1 MAKESDTT
9 PVTNVKS
16 TTSADASVTAT
27 PASESS
33 LPLVSMILGIVS
45 LATFMWFL
53 GIPALVLGIIGLKK
67 TAQNRGFSI
76 SGIIMGAISTL
87 FMLCSIFF
95 LIFLILI
102 GGFAASTDTEHP
114 TTDPSPYQYQ
124 YPEGNG
130 FRFRGT
136 QEGA

>member
-9 PVTNVKS
+9 PAA
-16 TTSADASVTAT
+16 TTKPTAT
-27 PASESS
+27 TGATTVQAAGGDSS
-33 LPLVSMILGIVS
+33 VPLVSMLLGIIS

-67 TAQNRGFSI
+67 TPQNRGFSMTGLI
-76 SGIIMGAISTL
+76 TGAISTL
-87 FMLCSIFF
+87 FMICSIFF
-95 LIFLILI
+95 LVLLILL
-102 GGFAASTDTEHP
+102 GAFASTDTDTIPSEP
-114 TTDPSPYQYQ
+114 TPYQHQ

>member
-9 PVTNVKS
+9 PAATKPTAATG
-16 TTSADASVTAT
+16 TTTVQAAGGDSSV
-27 PASESS
+27 
-33 LPLVSMILGIVS
+33 PLVSMLLGIIS

-67 TAQNRGFSI
+67 TSQNRGFSMT
-76 SGIIMGAISTL
+76 GIITGAISTL
-87 FMLCSIFF
+87 FMICSIF
-95 LIFLILI
+95 LLVFLILL
-102 GGFAASTDTEHP
+102 GAFASSTDTETVP
-114 TTDPSPYQYQ
+114 GDSAPYQYQ